1 MSKHLLNEA
10 VDELSTLSIYLQRTK
25 QKLQEQMIAEGVDD
39 PGIFKCVFLA
49 GGPGSGKGYMSKEIF
64 GVVDYTKFAP
74 SGLKVVNSDSAFEY
88 ELKKNGINPKDL
100 DKISKEDPQLWDKI
114 QGNAPDSIR
123 NVAKGITKQLKSFY
137 EAGRL
142 GMIIDGTGHE
152 YSKIAKQKAHAEELG
167 YDCYMVFVNTS
178 LEVARENNKN
188 RARTLPDELLVQ
200 NWKACQENMG
210 KFQQL
215 FGGYKF
221 SIVDNSVKG
230 VKHGDVTKAAS
241 RFLAQPIV
249 NPIAKK
255 WIITAKALKGKII
268 R

>member
-25 QKLQEQMIAEGVDD
+25 QKLQEQLIAEGVDD
-39 PGIFKCVFLA
+39 PAIFKCIFLA
-49 GGPGSGKGYMSKEIF
+49 GGAGVGKGYISKEIF
-64 GVVDYTKFAP
+64 GITDYTKFAP
-74 SGLKVVNSDSAFEY
+74 SGLKVVNSDSAFEA

-100 DKISKEDPQLWDKI
+100 AKIEKEDPQLWDTI
-114 QGNAPDSIR
+114 QGNGRDSIR
-123 NVAKGITKQLKSFY
+123 NKAKGITKQLKDFY

-142 GMIIDGTGHE
+142 GMIIDGTGHD
-152 YSKIAKQKAHAEELG
+152 YNKISKQKAHAEELG

-178 LEVARENNKN
+178 LEVAKENNKK
-188 RARTLPDELLVQ
+188 RDRTLSDDIVAQTWKEVQ
-200 NWKACQENMG
+200 NNLG

-230 VKHGDVTKAAS
+230 VKHGDVTKAAA
-241 RFLAQPIV
+241 RFMAQPIT
-249 NPIAKK
+249 NPTAKK
-255 WIITAKALKGKII
+255 WIATARALKSMK
-268 R
+268 

>member
-39 PGIFKCVFLA
+39 PGIFKCIFLA
-49 GGPGSGKGYMSKEIF
+49 GGAGVGKGYISKEIF
-64 GVVDYTKFAP
+64 GITDYTKFAP
-74 SGLKVVNSDSAFEY
+74 SGLKVVNSDSAFEA

-100 DKISKEDPQLWDKI
+100 AKIEKEDPQLWDTI
-114 QGNAPDSIR
+114 QGNGRDSIR
-123 NVAKGITKQLKSFY
+123 NKAKGITKQLKDFY

-142 GMIIDGTGHE
+142 GMIIDGTGHD
-152 YSKIAKQKAHAEELG
+152 YNKISKQKAHAEELG

-178 LEVARENNKN
+178 LEVAKENNKK
-188 RARTLPDELLVQ
+188 RDRTLSDDIVAQTWKEVQ
-200 NWKACQENMG
+200 NNLG

-230 VKHGDVTKAAS
+230 VKHGDVTKAAA
-241 RFLAQPIV
+241 RFMAQPIT
-249 NPIAKK
+249 NPTAKK
-255 WIITAKALKGKII
+255 WIATARALKSMK
-268 R
+268 

>member
-49 GGPGSGKGYMSKEIF
+49 GGAGSGKGYMAKEIF
-64 GVVDYTKFAP
+64 GVSDYTKFAP
-74 SGLKVVNSDSAFEY
+74 AGLKVVNSDAAFEN

-100 DKISKEDPQLWDKI
+100 SKIEKEDPQLWNKI
-114 QGNAPDSIR
+114 QGNAKDSIR
-123 NVAKGITKQLKSFY
+123 NKAKGITKQLKDFY

-142 GMIIDGTGHE
+142 GMIIDGTGHD
-152 YSKIAKQKAHAEELG
+152 YSKIAKQKGHAEELG

-178 LEVARENNKN
+178 LEVAKENNRK
-188 RARTLPDELLVQ
+188 RARTLSDEIVAKT
-200 NWKACQENMG
+200 WKDVQENLG

-230 VKHGDVTKAAS
+230 VNHGDVTKAAS
-241 RFLAQPIV
+241 RFLAQPIT
-249 NPIAKK
+249 NPTAKK
-255 WIITAKALKGKII
+255 WIATSRALKNIK
-268 R
+268 